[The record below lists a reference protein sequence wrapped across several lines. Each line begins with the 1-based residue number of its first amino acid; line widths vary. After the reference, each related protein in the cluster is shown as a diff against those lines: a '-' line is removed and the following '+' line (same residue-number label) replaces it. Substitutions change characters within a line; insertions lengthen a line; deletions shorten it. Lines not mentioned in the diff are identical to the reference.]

1 MNRAQRLGIVLGVA
15 PDSAASLLILRLK
28 VSRKNRRVTRSIAE
42 RTRSCSFTF
51 LVLSNALKTKYR
63 PKRINAA
70 ASRIHQ

>member
-1 MNRAQRLGIVLGVA
+1 MNRAQRRGIVLGVA

-51 LVLSNALKTKYR
+51 LVLSNAMTLLDPR
-63 PKRINAA
+63 VEVSEPSA
-70 ASRIHQ
+70 HHLV